1 MRRELD
7 MQADRIEAVLASHK
21 VTGRVAGGMVTTR
34 YTRFELV
41 TPLGTRVGRVSALAE
56 EIALALGAR
65 STRVFREGDRI
76 KIEVAREIRPAPI
89 DLVPLCGRLS
99 NIPPVTAVLGVD
111 EDQIPLLLRL
121 PSPDVTHVLIA
132 GTTGSG
138 KTALARAILT
148 SLVMHNRQGALQ
160 LVLIDPKGRGF
171 GPLEGFPHLLRP
183 LVAGLDE
190 IPEVLASM
198 VAEMERRDALA
209 RQLRRPVDTP
219 RLVVAVDELAD
230 LVQTG
235 GKTVEHALTRLAQ
248 RGREAGIHLICCTQK
263 PTSAAVGGMLKANFP
278 VRLVGSVTSPEEAK
292 IATGLAGSGAEKL
305 RGAGDFLLISKG
317 LMVHFQA
324 AWINESTLRRVVD
337 VLREGG
343 RRSRRWS
350 PHEVKQIAVA
360 EGMTL

>member
-21 VTGRVAGGMVTTR
+21 VTGRVAGGTVTTR
-34 YTRFELV
+34 YTRFELI

-56 EIALALGAR
+56 EIALALGAHT
-65 STRVFREGDRI
+65 TRIFREGEKI
-76 KIEVAREIRPAPI
+76 QIEVARDAPTAPI
-89 DLVPLCGRLS
+89 DLVPLCARLS

-111 EDQIPLLLRL
+111 EEQTPLLLRL

-138 KTALARAILT
+138 KTALARVILA
-148 SLVMHNRQGALQ
+148 SLAMHNRQGALQ

-171 GPLEGFPHLLRP
+171 GPLEGLPHLLQP
-183 LVAGLDE
+183 LVAAIDE
-190 IPEVLASM
+190 IPHVLANI
-198 VAEMERRDALA
+198 VGEMERRDALA
-209 RQLRRPVDTP
+209 RQLRRPVDMP
-219 RLVVAVDELAD
+219 RIVVAVDELAD

-235 GKTVEHALTRLAQ
+235 GRAVEQALTRLAQ

-317 LMVHFQA
+317 LSVRFQA
-324 AWINESTLRRVVD
+324 AWVNEPTLRRVAD
-337 VLREGG
+337 ALRDGG
-343 RRSRRWS
+343 RRSRRWG
-350 PHEVKQIAVA
+350 PQEARQIAGP
-360 EGMTL
+360 ERRNL